1 MTPMDENLDFVGLLK
16 EFQKYRNQVSKD
28 FERLKNEHDE
38 YRRSTERRLRQ
49 LEEDRIKDEHRYSNL
64 KTHQLTLETHN
75 ANLSHEVLL
84 LKRSFQVIAG
94 FQPRTSQLVPKAC
107 LWSDE
112 NTICN
117 ISGIYSCIGWHE
129 HRPVYMNT
137 EKRFF
142 LLYVK
147 NTWKVDDADFTSLL
161 DKDIGFCMCTN
172 DARYVHEIQ
181 SGWEVCPEADDVDD
195 EEIVF
200 DDTVHCR
207 LFADKNDLLIW
218 FEKLKLF
225 KVLRQHGL
233 LVIHLIAEF
242 AQQLEPDIV
251 VQQRLEDDFEE

>member
-1 MTPMDENLDFVGLLK
+1 MEKETEQKLDSEQILK
-16 EFQKYRNQVSKD
+16 EFQRFQVKVQQE
-28 FERLKNEHDE
+28 FERLQND
-38 YRRSTERRLRQ
+38 RRCMERRLRQ
-49 LEEDRIKDEHRYSNL
+49 LEEERIKDAHRYGSL

-94 FQPRTSQLVPKAC
+94 FQPRTSELVPKAC

-172 DARYVHEIQ
+172 DARYVHEIE

-207 LFADKNDLLIW
+207 LFADKNDLLLW
-218 FEKLKLF
+218 FEKLKLL
-225 KVLRQHGL
+225 KTLRQHGL

-242 AQQLEPDIV
+242 AQHLEPEVV